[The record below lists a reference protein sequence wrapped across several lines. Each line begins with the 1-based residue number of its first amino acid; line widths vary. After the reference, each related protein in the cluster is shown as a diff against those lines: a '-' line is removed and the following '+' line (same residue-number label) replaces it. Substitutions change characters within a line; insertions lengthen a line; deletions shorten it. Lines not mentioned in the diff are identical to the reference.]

1 MPRYTPSVKDY
12 MSPTPIAVSPHDSLD
27 TARKLM
33 REYTVRH
40 LPVIADDTVVGVLSD
55 RDLVRPAVVATPGWR
70 QALVSDAMS
79 RTPYAVSEQT
89 PLNKVARD
97 MARRHISSAVVMDG
111 KKIAGIFTSADALRA
126 LADSL
131 EGKHAHQLNEE
142 FENPPP
148 RGRTR
153 PNSPPRARAS

>member
-1 MPRYTPSVKDY
+1 MPRYTPSVTDY

-33 REYTVRH
+33 REYSVRH
-40 LPVIADDTVVGVLSD
+40 LPVVADDELVGVLSD
-55 RDLVRPAVVATPGWR
+55 RDLARPALVATPGWR
-70 QALVSDAMS
+70 QASVADAMS
-79 RTPYAVSEQT
+79 RSPYVVPEQA

-97 MARRHISSAVVMDG
+97 MEQRRISSAVVMDG

-131 EGKHAHQLNEE
+131 EGKHAHQLDQDI
-142 FENPPP
+142 ENQPL

-153 PNSPPRARAS
+153 PVAPPRARAS